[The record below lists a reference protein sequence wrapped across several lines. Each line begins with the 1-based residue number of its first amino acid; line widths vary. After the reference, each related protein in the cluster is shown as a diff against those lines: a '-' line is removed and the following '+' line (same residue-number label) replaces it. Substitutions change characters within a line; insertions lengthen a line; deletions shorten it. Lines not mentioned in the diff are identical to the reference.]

1 MVAAMTAIPPP
12 CGVGDLCDERAFG
25 FASACRR
32 STGLSES
39 KSTKQIVQAAR
50 KTTKASSIGQ
60 AKAYS

>member
-1 MVAAMTAIPPP
+1 
-12 CGVGDLCDERAFG
+12 VGDLCDERAFG
-25 FASACRR
+25 FASAYRR